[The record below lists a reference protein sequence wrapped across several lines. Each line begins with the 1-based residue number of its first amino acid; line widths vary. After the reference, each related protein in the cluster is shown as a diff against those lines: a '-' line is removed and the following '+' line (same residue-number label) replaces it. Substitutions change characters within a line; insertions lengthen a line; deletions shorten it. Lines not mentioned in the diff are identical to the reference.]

1 MKRHTKQQ
9 IDPIVYPISDDD
21 GSDLEYIHNEPSE
34 IPMTTTEWVPHEYWT
49 TQAMQNDA
57 SNHQNTVHNLTNSE
71 IYENLAD
78 IFSPTPKVSALD
90 LIQNN
95 YLDSNR
101 EDDFFVDEDNA
112 ESGNLSENDQSVLFF
127 RENSMQIRSNSFGSR
142 QSTSSYSQAYEHFNQ
157 SVDELGLTSPFTRQ
171 DVPTYQDHSYAFQ
184 NEQYCSTVD
193 QHVSPTFAAETL
205 RSYLEMR

>member
-21 GSDLEYIHNEPSE
+21 ESDLEYIHNEPSE
-34 IPMTTTEWVPHEYWT
+34 IPMTTTEWVPHEYWKT
-49 TQAMQNDA
+49 EVMQNDA
-57 SNHQNTVHNLTNSE
+57 SNHQNTVHDFTNCE
-71 IYENLAD
+71 ID
-78 IFSPTPKVSALD
+78 KFSPTPRVSALD

-101 EDDFFVDEDNA
+101 EDDFFMDEDNA
-112 ESGNLSENDQSVLFF
+112 ERGNLSENDQSVMFF
-127 RENSMQIRSNSFGSR
+127 RENSMQISSNSFGSR
-142 QSTSSYSQAYEHFNQ
+142 QSTSSYSQAFEHFNQ
-157 SVDELGLTSPFTRQ
+157 SVDEPVLTSPFTPQ
-171 DVPTYQDHSYAFQ
+171 DVPTYHDHSYAFQ

-193 QHVSPTFAAETL
+193 QHVSPTFDAETL